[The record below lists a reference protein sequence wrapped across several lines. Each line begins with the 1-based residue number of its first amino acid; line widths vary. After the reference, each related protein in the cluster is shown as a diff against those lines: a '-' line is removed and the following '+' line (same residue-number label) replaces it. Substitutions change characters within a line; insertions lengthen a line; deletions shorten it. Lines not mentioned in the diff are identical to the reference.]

1 MRAMQNRFQIKLFFL
16 AFLFGGVT
24 IGYSQQKNYLPYVNP
39 FIGTGGHAHTFP
51 GACYPFGMMQ
61 LSPDTRLTGWDGCSG
76 YHYSDSIIYGFT
88 HTHLSGT
95 GCSDYGDILL
105 MPITDK
111 KLHTRPC
118 DTIGSI
124 LENFSSSFSH
134 KQEKASPGYYSV
146 ILKDENIKAEL
157 TVSKYSGIHRYI
169 YSKEDRCGIILDLH
183 HRDKVLNSEFNW
195 VSDTEVCGYR
205 ESQAW
210 AKDQWVYFDI
220 RFSKPYNAFS
230 IFENNGSTSVED
242 AKKPYTSKKYGT
254 DLKISFG
261 FSRVDT
267 ILVKIGISA
276 LSIENAKQNL
286 EHDIPAW
293 DFDGTLKKT
302 QKAWND
308 YLNKIE
314 VTSKNDSLL
323 TTFYTALYHTAIH
336 PSLYTDVNGQYRGR
350 DMKIHTTTADNP
362 VYTVFSIWDTY
373 RALNPLFTIIDS
385 SKERQFIQTFL
396 RQYEQGG
403 SLPVWEL
410 SANETNCMIG
420 FHSVSVIYDAYQK
433 GIKGFDANEALT
445 AMEHSAD
452 ADVRGLPALRQYGYI
467 PADKSSESVSQTLEC
482 GYDYWCV
489 AQMAKSLGK
498 MDDYKKYIELAQGY
512 KNVYNP
518 ENGFMQGRANGA
530 FVKPFDPKSVTFN
543 YTEAN
548 AWQYNFYVPHDMNGF
563 IDLHGGKEKL
573 ATMLDSLFT
582 TSSKTTGSIQPDIT
596 GMVGQ
601 YAQGNEPSHHI
612 AYLYNYVGQPWKTAE
627 YVHKLEK
634 LYTNSPD
641 GICGNDDCG
650 ELSAWYVMS
659 AMGMYQVCPGDG
671 QFELVDPLFDTVKI
685 HLESGKTFIISS
697 EEGMVGD
704 DNIESVTLNKND
716 YKNSFLR
723 YSDLMNGGTLNY
735 TFTKTNKIS
744 DWGTGNNNV
753 PADSILSVD
762 KINPQP
768 YFEYSNATFND
779 SVLVKIKSFTPTDTI
794 LYTNCHIQ
802 ELGRKDC
809 RRIPETRPIH
819 YSHPFYIN
827 TTDTIRF
834 SLYKK
839 GGHQSILTDTPP
851 IYFTKIPKGRKIK
864 ILSKVNSQY
873 TAGGPQA
880 LIDFQHGSSDFR
892 LGAWQGYQY
901 TNFEAVVD
909 LGKVEDI
916 KNVSAEFLQDA
927 LSYIYMPT
935 YVDFSVSTDSIH
947 FTPVAHIVN
956 TVADTDKTPVIKTM
970 GKDIPLQKVRY
981 VKIFAKNYGKLPPW
995 HPGYGDE
1002 AFIFIDEI
1010 EIK

>member
-1 MRAMQNRFQIKLFFL
+1 MQNKFRIKLFL
-16 AFLFGGVT
+16 PAFLSLG
-24 IGYSQQKNYLPYVNP
+24 IISGYSQQKNYLPYVNP

-76 YHYSDSIIYGFT
+76 YHYSDSIIYGFS

-105 MPITDK
+105 MPISKEITYFPK
-111 KLHTRPC
+111 SSVFIA
-118 DTIGSI
+118 IGDY
-124 LENFSSSFSH
+124 SSLFSH
-134 KQEKASPGYYSV
+134 KDEKASPGYYSV
-146 ILKDENIKAEL
+146 ILKNGNIKAEL
-157 TVSKYSGIHRYI
+157 AVGQYAGIHRYTYTKDSI
-169 YSKEDRCGIILDLH
+169 CKILLDLN
-183 HRDKVLNSEFNW
+183 HRNKIISSEFHKI
-195 VSDTEVCGYR
+195 SDTEVCGYI
-205 ESQAW
+205 ETTAW
-210 AKDQWVYFDI
+210 AKDRKVYYDI
-220 RFSKPYNAFS
+220 RFSKPLSDYWVFKDHEWQDHLHVPRPKDMS
-230 IFENNGSTSVED
+230 
-242 AKKPYTSKKYGT
+242 GT
-254 DLKISFG
+254 DIQAIFSFG
-261 FSRVDT
+261 NSSNI
-267 ILVKIGISA
+267 ILSKIGISA
-276 LSIENAKQNL
+276 VSIENAKENL
-286 EHDIPAW
+286 EQDIPAW

-302 QKAWND
+302 QKTWND

-350 DMKIHTTTADNP
+350 DMKIHTTTAGNP

-433 GIKGFDANEALT
+433 GIRGFDANEALT

-489 AQMAKSLGK
+489 AQMAKALGK
-498 MDDYKKYIELAQGY
+498 TNDYEKYIGLSQGY

-530 FVKPFDPKSVTFN
+530 FVKPFDPKAVTFN

-596 GMVGQ
+596 GMIGQ

-612 AYLYNYVGQPWKTAE
+612 AYLYNYVGQPWKTAK
-627 YVHKLEK
+627 YIHKIEK

-659 AMGMYQVCPGDG
+659 AIGMYQVCPGDG
-671 QFELVDPLFDTVKI
+671 QFELTSPLFDTIKI
-685 HLESGKTFIISS
+685 HLESGKTFVISS
-697 EEGMVGD
+697 EKSMVGD
-704 DNIESVTLNKND
+704 DCIESSTLNKKD
-716 YKNSFLR
+716 YSNSFLR
-723 YSDLMNGGTLNY
+723 YTDLMKGGTLNY
-735 TFTKTNKIS
+735 TFTKVNRLS
-744 DWGTGNNNV
+744 AWGTGNNV
-753 PADSILSVD
+753 PKDFDSIPGYEKIVTAPYFENGETVFTDSILISLHTLSANETVRYAISD
-762 KINPQP
+762 
-768 YFEYSNATFND
+768 
-779 SVLVKIKSFTPTDTI
+779 PTKTGEDY
-794 LYTNCHIQ
+794 L
-802 ELGRKDC
+802 L
-809 RRIPETRPIH
+809 
-819 YSHPFYIN
+819 
-827 TTDTIRF
+827 
-834 SLYKK
+834 L
-839 GGHQSILTDTPP
+839 
-851 IYFTKIPKGRKIK
+851 TKI
-864 ILSKVNSQY
+864 
-873 TAGGPQA
+873 T
-880 LIDFQHGSSDFR
+880 
-892 LGAWQGYQY
+892 
-901 TNFEAVVD
+901 
-909 LGKVEDI
+909 
-916 KNVSAEFLQDA
+916 
-927 LSYIYMPT
+927 
-935 YVDFSVSTDSIH
+935 ST
-947 FTPVAHIVN
+947 P
-956 TVADTDKTPVIKTM
+956 
-970 GKDIPLQKVRY
+970 
-981 VKIFAKNYGKLPPW
+981 
-995 HPGYGDE
+995 
-1002 AFIFIDEI
+1002 FIFLNHIALMFGLRTKMKDAEQSKTVI
-1010 EIK
+1010 PKFPKAGK